1 MQIELE
7 GAEAVAW
14 ADAHA
19 RALEA
24 LRLNKQFPPWRQLAE
39 TGRALAM
46 SGQLRL
52 DPATGLLAGREW
64 VRARADRDLAPETLA
79 RFADLDVDG
88 LPSEEAQRLRQKRD
102 YLKALCEGQ
111 PPASRQVEVALR
123 HRDKDRASY
132 RVIVDRIDLG
142 SGTTA
147 RYTLL
152 MWDTEGRRIS
162 RGDLELVAHDDFAHK
177 LALLT
182 TQDAALAFAVLRE
195 QELGV
200 EEIVRGVIGPAVLP
214 GRTGPDE
221 LQRAS
226 APMVSACLE
235 RVSLDLEH
243 GHLDDPIPRPVTVP
257 ASGVDF
263 GMSMQR
269 KWAAAD
275 ADLPL
280 LRAWL
285 AARGSRNLAYGY

>member
-7 GAEAVAW
+7 GEAATTW
-14 ADAHA
+14 ADCHA

-24 LRLNKQFPPWRQLAE
+24 LRLNKQFPPWRQLGE
-39 TGRALAM
+39 TGQALAV

-52 DPATGLLAGREW
+52 DAATGLLAGREW

-79 RFADLDVDG
+79 RFADLD
-88 LPSEEAQRLRQKRD
+88 PSEPLQRKRA
-102 YLKALCEGQ
+102 YLQALLAAE

-132 RVIVDRIDLG
+132 RVIVDRIDMA
-142 SGTTA
+142 SGTAA

-152 MWDTEGRRIS
+152 LWDTEGRRIS
-162 RGDLELVAHDDFAHK
+162 RGDLELVAHEDFAQK
-177 LALLT
+177 LALLS

-200 EEIVRGVIGPAVLP
+200 EEIVRGVVGPAVLP
-214 GRTGPDE
+214 GRSGPEE
-221 LQRAS
+221 LQCAQGL
-226 APMVSACLE
+226 MVSACLE

-269 KWAAAD
+269 KWAAAQV
-275 ADLPL
+275 DLPL
-280 LRAWL
+280 LKGWL
-285 AARGSRNLAYGY
+285 AARGSRNLVYQY